1 MANKFGFFI
10 YIYDYIKKRKWHCEV
25 RNTIIMKTDM
35 MIVQIPKYLLVTERV
50 PETRVLGIPA
60 VLWRNGLKAS

>member
-1 MANKFGFFI
+1 MANKFGFF